1 MTQKEFIS
9 VCDLN
14 KANVKCIDS
23 FREREKKKMK
33 DVGFGNWE
41 EKKRCKEQGANK
53 LITL

>member
-23 FREREKKKMK
+23 FREREKKKNERRRLWQL
-33 DVGFGNWE
+33 GRE
-41 EKKRCKEQGANK
+41 EKVQRAGCQ
-53 LITL
+53 